1 MLTFKDLAFFLR
13 VLFACIY
20 TKTLW
25 NKLFALFV
33 AGVSLAHDLCM
44 VVLAFVF

>member
-1 MLTFKDLAFFLR
+1 MCFFPASADLSNP
-13 VLFACIY
+13 Y

-33 AGVSLAHDLCM
+33 AGVPLTPDLCM
-44 VVLAFVF
+44 VVLVFAF